1 MKRIIFLIFIP
12 ILCFSQKYKVF
23 DSKTSFFSNAP
34 LENITASSSDLQGI
48 IDLETG
54 EFFFRLPIKSFNF
67 KRSLMQTHFNDKY
80 MNSDKFPN
88 STYKGQS
95 NNLKSEIEKII
106 KELNK
111 KSNKNDSSIID
122 EQFMNILNQ
131 GVIIEGLINIHGEEK
146 ELKTKVVISLEDEKI
161 RFFTMFYVETD
172 DFKIKIPKLL
182 KDNISEKIEIKVSG
196 FLNEFTK

>member
-1 MKRIIFLIFIP
+1 
-12 ILCFSQKYKVF
+12 
-23 DSKTSFFSNAP
+23 
-34 LENITASSSDLQGI
+34 
-48 IDLETG
+48 
-54 EFFFRLPIKSFNF
+54 
-67 KRSLMQTHFNDKY
+67 MQTHFNDKY
-80 MNSDKFPN
+80 MDSDKFPN

-95 NNLKSEIEKII
+95 SNLKSEIEKII
-106 KELNK
+106 NELNK
-111 KSNKNDSSIID
+111 KSNENDSSIID
-122 EQFMNILNQ
+122 EQFMDILNQ

-182 KDNISEKIEIKVSG
+182 KDNISEKIEVKVSG

>member
-12 ILCFSQKYKVF
+12 ILCLSQKYKVS

-95 NNLKSEIEKII
+95 SNLKSEIEKII

-146 ELKTKVVISLEDEKI
+146 EIKTKVVISLEDEKI

-182 KDNISEKIEIKVSG
+182 KDNISEKIEVKVSG
-196 FLNEFTK
+196 FLNEFIK

>member
-1 MKRIIFLIFIP
+1 
-12 ILCFSQKYKVF
+12 
-23 DSKTSFFSNAP
+23 
-34 LENITASSSDLQGI
+34 
-48 IDLETG
+48 
-54 EFFFRLPIKSFNF
+54 
-67 KRSLMQTHFNDKY
+67 

-106 KELNK
+106 KELK
-111 KSNKNDSSIID
+111 KKTNKNDSSIID
-122 EQFMNILNQ
+122 EQFMDILNQ

-161 RFFTMFYVETD
+161 SFFTMFYVETD

-182 KDNISEKIEIKVSG
+182 KDNISEKIEVKVSG

>member
-1 MKRIIFLIFIP
+1 MKSIVLLIFVP
-12 ILCFSQKYKVF
+12 VLCFSQKYKVS
-23 DSKTSFFSNAP
+23 DSKTSFFSYAP

-80 MNSDKFPN
+80 MNSEKFPN
-88 STYKGQS
+88 STFKGQS

-111 KSNKNDSSIID
+111 KSNKNDGSIFD

-131 GVIIEGLINIHGEEK
+131 GVIIEGLMNIHGEEK

-161 RFFTMFYVETD
+161 HFFTMFYVETD

-182 KDNISEKIEIKVSG
+182 KDNISEKIEVKVSG

>member
-1 MKRIIFLIFIP
+1 
-12 ILCFSQKYKVF
+12 
-23 DSKTSFFSNAP
+23 
-34 LENITASSSDLQGI
+34 
-48 IDLETG
+48 
-54 EFFFRLPIKSFNF
+54 
-67 KRSLMQTHFNDKY
+67 MQTHFNDKY
-80 MNSDKFPN
+80 MDSDKFPN

-95 NNLKSEIEKII
+95 SNLKSEIEKII
-106 KELNK
+106 NELNK
-111 KSNKNDSSIID
+111 KSNENDSSIID

-161 RFFTMFYVETD
+161 SFFTMFYVETD

-182 KDNISEKIEIKVSG
+182 KDNISEKIEVKVSG

>member
-1 MKRIIFLIFIP
+1 
-12 ILCFSQKYKVF
+12 
-23 DSKTSFFSNAP
+23 
-34 LENITASSSDLQGI
+34 
-48 IDLETG
+48 
-54 EFFFRLPIKSFNF
+54 
-67 KRSLMQTHFNDKY
+67 

-95 NNLKSEIEKII
+95 SNLKSEIEKII

-111 KSNKNDSSIID
+111 KSNSNDSSIID
-122 EQFMNILNQ
+122 EQFMDILNQ

-182 KDNISEKIEIKVSG
+182 KDNISEKIEVKVSG

>member
-23 DSKTSFFSNAP
+23 DSKTSFFSYAP
-34 LENITASSSDLQGI
+34 LENITASSTDLQGI

-80 MNSDKFPN
+80 MNSDKFTN

-95 NNLKSEIEKII
+95 NNLKYEIEKII

-122 EQFMNILNQ
+122 KQFMDILNQ

-161 RFFTMFYVETD
+161 SFFTMFYVETD

-182 KDNISEKIEIKVSG
+182 KDNISEKIEVKVSG

>member
-1 MKRIIFLIFIP
+1 MKRIIFIIFIP
-12 ILCFSQKYKVF
+12 ILCFSQKYKVT

-34 LENITASSSDLQGI
+34 LENITASSSDLQGL

-122 EQFMNILNQ
+122 EQFMDILNQ

-161 RFFTMFYVETD
+161 SFFTMFYVETD

-182 KDNISEKIEIKVSG
+182 KDNISEKIEVKVSG

>member
-1 MKRIIFLIFIP
+1 MK
-12 ILCFSQKYKVF
+12 
-23 DSKTSFFSNAP
+23 N
-34 LENITASSSDLQGI
+34 NI
-48 IDLETG
+48 
-54 EFFFRLPIKSFNF
+54 
-67 KRSLMQTHFNDKY
+67 NDKY

-111 KSNKNDSSIID
+111 KSNKNASSIID
-122 EQFMNILNQ
+122 EQFMDILNQ
-131 GVIIEGLINIHGEEK
+131 GVIIECLINIHGEEK

-182 KDNISEKIEIKVSG
+182 KDNISEKIEVKVSG

>member
-23 DSKTSFFSNAP
+23 DSKTSFFSYAP

-88 STYKGQS
+88 STFKGQS
-95 NNLKSEIEKII
+95 NNLKYEIEKII